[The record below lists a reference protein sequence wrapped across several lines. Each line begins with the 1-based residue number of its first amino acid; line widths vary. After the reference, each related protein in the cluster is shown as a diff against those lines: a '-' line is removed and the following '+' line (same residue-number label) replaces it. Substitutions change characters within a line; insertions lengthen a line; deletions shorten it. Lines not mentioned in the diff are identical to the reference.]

1 MKKLN
6 DEEIQRLLEGELKPS
21 DELLSADEKESM
33 DEYRFLFEKL
43 KEEPKEGLPYSFA
56 SNVKRR
62 VQQQLNRKRDFRF
75 YLITFVALIL
85 CFAAFYQVLLVVNE
99 DAGAQFMVALYKFKW
114 IIFLGAAVFIGI
126 LYLDQR
132 LVKEST

>member
-21 DELLSADEKESM
+21 DELLSADEKESL
-33 DEYRFLFEKL
+33 DQYRFLFEKL

-56 SNVKRR
+56 SNVKARL
-62 VQQQLNRKRDFRF
+62 QQQLNRKRDVRF
-75 YLITFVALIL
+75 YLIAFVALIL
-85 CFAAFYQVLLVVNE
+85 CFAAFYQGLLVVNE
-99 DAGAQFMVALYKFKW
+99 DAGAQFMAALYKFKW
-114 IIFLGAAVFIGI
+114 VIFLGAAIFISI

-132 LVKEST
+132 LVKESS